1 MAGPTKAGI
10 LQKLQQVFRDV
21 FDDDSIVLSPQTK
34 ADDIPGWDSLAQV
47 KIILGCERVF
57 AIRLRPREIN
67 VLENVDEM
75 TEHLEK
81 VLSKAQA

>member
-1 MAGPTKAGI
+1 MAGPTKAEI
-10 LQKLQQVFRDV
+10 LQKLQQVFCDV

>member
-1 MAGPTKAGI
+1 MAGPTKAEI